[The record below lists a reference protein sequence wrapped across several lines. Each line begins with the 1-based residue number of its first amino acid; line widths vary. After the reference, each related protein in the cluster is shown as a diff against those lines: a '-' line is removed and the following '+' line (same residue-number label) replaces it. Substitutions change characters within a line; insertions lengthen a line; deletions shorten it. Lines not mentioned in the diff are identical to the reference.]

1 MTEAAELVQL
11 GLCSWEVVT
20 AGKHHACGMGEEG
33 MGGEREEFR
42 LPVMYNFYPLL

>member
-33 MGGEREEFR
+33 MGGNGRSSDC
-42 LPVMYNFYPLL
+42 L